1 MAQVILTAVGS
12 AVGGPIGAAVG
23 AVVGRA
29 IDNAAINALTP
40 ARQVGPRIPELRL
53 SGAAEGAPMAAVFG
67 RARVAG
73 QVIWAARFKERWI
86 DGRTGGS
93 KGPRTTRAAYSLS
106 FAVAVCEG
114 PIDGIGRVWA
124 DGKPMDMAGVVM
136 RVHTGAEDQAPDAL
150 IEAVEGTAPA
160 YRGTAYVVFED
171 LPLGPY
177 GDRPPQ
183 LSFEVFH
190 RPRASGATPGLE
202 ERLKGVCL
210 IPGAGEFVYA
220 TDLVLRRDGLTRT
233 TAETLNNSEG
243 RPDLVVSLDQLQAQL
258 PNVEEVTL
266 VVAWFGDDLRC
277 GSCAIRPK
285 VEQAAKAT
293 IPFDWRVNGVDR
305 VHAAVVSQHGGGP
318 AYGGTPAD
326 RAVLQAIA
334 ELKRR
339 GLKVTLYPFV
349 LMDVP
354 AGNAL
359 PDPYGGSAQ
368 GAYPWRGR
376 ITCHPAAGRPGTPDK
391 TAAATAQVSA
401 LFGAATA
408 TQFGAEGGLPTYG
421 GPAGDW
427 GLRRMLL
434 HYAKLA
440 QLAGGV
446 DGFILGSELRGLT
459 TVRDGTSSY
468 PAVTA
473 LKALAGQVRTLLGS
487 TTKLGYAADWSEYFG
502 HQPGDGSGDVHFHL
516 DPLWSDANIDFVG
529 IDFYPPM
536 ADWRDGDDH
545 LDAGRGGPH
554 DLDYLRANLVGG
566 EGFDW
571 FYASGAAR
579 TAQVRAPITD
589 GAHAEPWVFRPKDLQ
604 AWWSHAHYNRPGG
617 VRAATPTAWVPR
629 SKPLRLVEFG
639 CGAVDKGA
647 NAPNLFVD
655 AKSAESALPPSSDG
669 TRDEIGQRRALEAV
683 LAQVADP
690 ATNPVSPVYGG
701 PMIDSA
707 AAWCWDARPF
717 PDFPAREAVWAD
729 GPNWTL
735 GHWLNGRAGIAPLPE
750 LIAALAQRAG
760 ATIDPGEAGGSV
772 VGYVIDR
779 PMRLRDALAPLLEVF
794 ALDAVERQDGVAL
807 AGRSGVAVLTFGDD
821 DLAWPDD
828 RDAPVRASR
837 TLAAPVQAL
846 RLRFID
852 AARDYQT
859 GSVIVRRDAGEGG
872 ADLDA
877 PVVLSAA
884 EARAV
889 AERLLGT
896 GDGREVTAH
905 LSPLAALRLEPGD
918 RLALGSGVWR
928 VTRIDLDEHPR
939 AQLAPVVE
947 PVTVGGDLDWSPAT
961 PREIPGPPVLHVLD
975 LPLLSGL
982 GGQDDDRPLVAVAAS
997 PWRAFDV
1004 QAGVGL
1010 DALRGRA
1017 TAAVP
1022 ATVGVTLS
1030 NLPAGPL
1037 HRFDRAT
1044 RLTVRLEGASPSGRD
1059 RFAVLAGANAIAVR
1073 GAGGEWEI
1081 LQFLDAEAVSGD
1093 VWTLSGLL
1101 RGQAGSD
1108 PAMAALTPAGAAVVV
1123 LDEALVRA
1131 ELTLSERGLPLVW
1144 RAAPAG
1150 GPASGPSMS
1159 EVVET
1164 WRGLS
1169 TRPWSPA
1176 HPRVRTQGGDAVIS
1190 WIRRAR
1196 LAGDGWD
1203 AEVPLGEEREVY
1215 RVEILDGETVVRAAE
1230 TSVPTWTYTA
1240 AQRAA
1245 DFPAGPTGVLA
1256 VRIAQGSALFGWGA
1270 SARVPL
1276 GVSL

>member
-1 MAQVILTAVGS
+1 MAQVILSAVGS
-12 AVGGPIGAAVG
+12 AVAGPLGSAIGLAVG
-23 AVVGRA
+23 AA
-29 IDNAAINALTP
+29 IDHAAIDALTP
-40 ARQVGPRIPELRL
+40 ARQVGPRVPELRL

-67 RARVAG
+67 RARAAG
-73 QVIWAARFKERWI
+73 QVIWAARFRERWV
-86 DGRTGGS
+86 DGRVGGG
-93 KGPRTTRAAYSLS
+93 KGTRSTSAAYSLS

-114 PIDGIGRVWA
+114 PIDGVGRVWA

-136 RVHTGAEDQAPDAL
+136 RVHTGGEDQAPDPL
-150 IEAVEGTAPA
+150 IEAVEGIAPA

-171 LPLGPY
+171 LPLGAY
-177 GDRPPQ
+177 GNRPPQ
-183 LSFEVFH
+183 LSFEVFR
-190 RPRASGATPGLE
+190 RPRAAGASPGLE

-220 TDLVLRRDGLTRT
+220 TDLVLRREGLTRT
-233 TAETLNNSEG
+233 RAETLNNSEG

-285 VEQAAKAT
+285 VEQAAKDT
-293 IPFDWRVNGVDR
+293 IPFDWRVNGLDR
-305 VHAAVVSQHGGGP
+305 AQAAVVSQSGGGP

-354 AGNAL
+354 AGNGL
-359 PDPYGGSAQ
+359 PDPYGGAAQ

-376 ITCHPAAGRPGTPDK
+376 ITCHPAAGRPGSPDK
-391 TAAATAQVSA
+391 TAAASAQVA
-401 LFGAATA
+401 AFFGAATA
-408 TQFGAEGGLPTYG
+408 GQFGAADGLPTYG

-459 TVRDGTSSY
+459 TVRDGASSY
-468 PAVTA
+468 PAVGA
-473 LKALAGQVRTLLGS
+473 LKSLAGQVRSLLGPA
-487 TTKLGYAADWSEYFG
+487 TRLGYAADWSEYFG
-502 HQPGDGSGDVHFHL
+502 HQPGDGSGDVRFHL
-516 DPLWSDANIDFVG
+516 DPLWSDDNIDFVG

-536 ADWRDGDDH
+536 ADWRDGESH
-545 LDAGRGGPH
+545 LDAGLGGPH
-554 DLDYLRANLVGG
+554 ELGYLRANLAGG

-571 FYASGAAR
+571 FYASSAAR
-579 TAQVRAPITD
+579 AAQVRTPITD
-589 GAHAEPWVFRPKDLQ
+589 GAHAEPWVFRPKDL
-604 AWWSHAHYNRPGG
+604 ANWWSRPHFDRPGG

-655 AKSAESALPPSSDG
+655 AKSAESALPPFSNG
-669 TRDEIGQRRALEAV
+669 TRDEVGQRRALEAV
-683 LAQVADP
+683 LAHLADP
-690 ATNPVSPVYGG
+690 AINPVSPVYGG
-701 PMIDSA
+701 PMIEAA

-735 GHWLNGRAGIAPLPE
+735 GHWLNGRSGVAPLPE
-750 LIAALAQRAG
+750 LVAALAERAG
-760 ATIDPGEAGGSV
+760 AAIDPGEAGGAV
-772 VGYVIDR
+772 AGYVIDR
-779 PMRLRDALAPLLEVF
+779 PMRLRDALAPLLEAF
-794 ALDAVERQDGVAL
+794 ALDPVERWNGVTL
-807 AGRSGVAVLTFGDD
+807 TGRSGAAVLTLGDD

-828 RDAPVRASR
+828 RDAPAATTR

-859 GSVIVRRDAGEGG
+859 GATIVRRDAGEGS

-877 PVVLSAA
+877 PLVLTAA

-889 AERLLGT
+889 AERLLAAAEGPET
-896 GDGREVTAH
+896 IAH
-905 LSPLAALRLEPGD
+905 LSPLTALRLEPGD
-918 RLALGSGVWR
+918 RLVLDGQTWR
-928 VTRIDLDEHPR
+928 VTRIDLDERPR
-939 AQLAPVVE
+939 ARLAPVLE
-947 PVTVGGDLDWSPAT
+947 PVAVGGDLDWSPAP
-961 PREIPGPPVLHVLD
+961 PREVPGPPVLHVLD
-975 LPLLSGL
+975 LP
-982 GGQDDDRPLVAVAAS
+982 GQGDARPLIAVAAS
-997 PWRAFDV
+997 PWRPFDV
-1004 QAGVGL
+1004 HAGAGQE
-1010 DALRGRA
+1010 ALRLRG
-1017 TAAVP
+1017 TAAAP

-1030 NLPAGPL
+1030 DLPAGPL
-1037 HRFDRAT
+1037 HRFDHGG
-1044 RLTVRLEGASPSGRD
+1044 RLTVRLEGASPASKD
-1059 RFAVLAGANAIAVR
+1059 RSAVLAGANALAVR
-1073 GAGGEWEI
+1073 GAGGDWEI
-1081 LQFLDAEAVSGD
+1081 LQFLTAEALAQD

-1108 PAMAALTPAGAAVVV
+1108 PAMAALTAAGAQVV
-1123 LDEALVRA
+1123 LLDDALVLA
-1131 ELTLSERGLPLVW
+1131 DLAAGERGLPLVW
-1144 RAAPAG
+1144 RAAPSG
-1150 GPASGPSMS
+1150 GPASGPSMT
-1159 EVVET
+1159 ETTQT

-1169 TRPWSPA
+1169 ARPWSPA
-1176 HPRVRTQGGDAVIS
+1176 HLRARTQGGDAVIT
-1190 WIRRAR
+1190 WIRRTR

-1215 RVEILDGETVVRAAE
+1215 RVEILDGAVVVRTAE
-1230 TSVPTWTYTA
+1230 TEVPTWTYAA

-1245 DFPAGPTGVLA
+1245 DFPSGPEGVLA
-1256 VRIAQGSALFGWGA
+1256 VRVAQGSALFGWGA
-1270 SARVPL
+1270 PSRAL
-1276 GVSL
+1276 L

>member
-1 MAQVILTAVGS
+1 MAQVILTAVGT
-12 AVGGPIGAAVG
+12 AVGGPVGGAVG
-23 AVVGRA
+23 AMLGHAV
-29 IDNAAINALTP
+29 DNAAINALTP

-73 QVIWAARFKERWI
+73 QVIWAARFKERWVE
-86 DGRTGGS
+86 GRTGGS
-93 KGPRTTRAAYSLS
+93 KGPRTSSAAYSLS

-136 RVHTGAEDQAPDAL
+136 RVHAGAEDQAPDAL
-150 IEAVEGTAPA
+150 IEAVEGAAPA

-171 LPLGPY
+171 LPLAAY
-177 GDRPPQ
+177 GNRPPQ

-190 RPRASGATPGLE
+190 RPRARGAPAGLE
-202 ERLKGVCL
+202 DHLKGVCL

-243 RPDLVVSLDQLQAQL
+243 RADLVVSLDQLQAQL
-258 PNVEEVTL
+258 PNIEEVTL

-277 GSCAIRPK
+277 GSCAIRPR

-293 IPFDWRVNGVDR
+293 LPFDWRVNGIDR
-305 VHAAVVSQHGGGP
+305 EQAAVVSGHDGAL

-339 GLKVTLYPFV
+339 GLRVTLYPFV

-354 AGNAL
+354 AGNSL
-359 PDPYGGSAQ
+359 PDPYGGAAQ

-376 ITCHPAAGRPGTPDK
+376 ITCHPAAGRPGSPDK
-391 TAAATAQVSA
+391 TTAATAQVNSF
-401 LFGAATA
+401 FGAATA
-408 TQFGAEGGLPTYG
+408 AQFGEAEGLPSYG
-421 GPAGDW
+421 DPAGDW

-440 QLAGGV
+440 QMAGGV

-459 TVRDGTSSY
+459 TVRDGASSY

-473 LKALAGQVRTLLGS
+473 LKALAGQVRSLLGP

-502 HQPGDGSGDVHFHL
+502 HQPPDGSGDVHFHL
-516 DPLWSDANIDFVG
+516 DPLWSDANVDFVG
-529 IDFYPPM
+529 IDFYPPL

-545 LDAGRGGPH
+545 LDAAAGFKGPH
-554 DLDYLRANLVGG
+554 DIGYLRHGLTGG

-571 FYASGAAR
+571 FYATDADRLVQLRS
-579 TAQVRAPITD
+579 PITD
-589 GAHAEPWVFRPKDLQ
+589 GAHGEPWVFRPKDL
-604 AWWSHAHYNRPGG
+604 ASWWSRQHFDRPGG
-617 VRAATPTAWVPR
+617 VRAATPTAWIPG

-655 AKSAESALPPSSDG
+655 AKSMESALPPFSDG
-669 TRDEIGQRRALEAV
+669 TRDEVGQRRALEAV
-683 LAQVADP
+683 LAHIADP
-690 ATNPVSPVYGG
+690 ASNPVSPLYGG
-701 PMIDSA
+701 PMIEA
-707 AAWCWDARPF
+707 ASAWCWDARPF
-717 PDFPAREAVWAD
+717 PDFPARAGVWAD

-750 LIAALAQRAG
+750 LVAALADRAG
-760 ATIDPGEAGGSV
+760 VALDPGEAGGAV
-772 VGYVIDR
+772 VGYVVDR
-779 PMRLRDALAPLLEVF
+779 PMRLRDALAPLLEAF
-794 ALDAVERQDGVAL
+794 ALDAVERRDGVTL
-807 AGRSGVAVLTFGDD
+807 AGRSGVAALALGDD
-821 DLAWPDD
+821 DLAWPED
-828 RDAPVRASR
+828 RAAPVSTHRA
-837 TLAAPVQAL
+837 LAAPAQAL

-859 GSVIVRRDAGEGG
+859 GSVTVRREDGPGEGS

-877 PVVLSAA
+877 PLVLAAA

-889 AERLLGT
+889 ARRLLAA
-896 GDGREVTAH
+896 GDGHEVTAH

-918 RLALGSGVWR
+918 RLALDGGVWR
-928 VTRIDLDEHPR
+928 VTRVDLDEHPR
-939 AQLAPVVE
+939 AQLVPVVE
-947 PVTVGGDLDWSPAT
+947 PVRIDGDLDWSPAP
-961 PREIPGPPVLHVLD
+961 PRETSGPPVLHVLD
-975 LPLLSGL
+975 LPFLMG
-982 GGQDDDRPLVAVAAS
+982 GGQDDDRPLVAVAAA

-1004 QAGVGL
+1004 HAGAGL
-1010 DALRGRA
+1010 EALRARA
-1017 TAAVP
+1017 TAVVP

-1030 NLPAGPL
+1030 DLPAGPL
-1037 HRFDRAT
+1037 HRFDRAN
-1044 RLTVRLEGASPSGRD
+1044 RLTVRLEGAAPRGRD
-1059 RFAVLAGANAIAVR
+1059 RSAVLAGANAVAVQ
-1073 GAGGEWEI
+1073 GAGGAWEVV
-1081 LQFLDAEAVSGD
+1081 QYLDAEPVAAD
-1093 VWTLSGLL
+1093 AWTLSGLL

-1131 ELTLSERGLPLVW
+1131 DLALSERGLPLTW

-1150 GPASGPSMS
+1150 GPASGPAMS
-1159 EVVET
+1159 QVAAT

-1169 TRPWSPA
+1169 ARPWSPA
-1176 HPRVRTQGGDAVIS
+1176 HLRVRVEGGDAVVS
-1190 WIRRAR
+1190 WVRRAR
-1196 LAGDGWD
+1196 RAGDGWD
-1203 AEVPLGEEREVY
+1203 TEVPLGEEREVY
-1215 RVEILDGETVVRAAE
+1215 RVEVLDGEAVVRTVE
-1230 TSVPTWTYTA
+1230 TAVPTWTYAA

-1270 SARVPL
+1270 SRRVL
-1276 GVSL
+1276 L

>member
-1 MAQVILTAVGS
+1 MAQVILS
-12 AVGGPIGAAVG
+12 AAGKAAVG
-23 AVVGRA
+23 LVAG
-29 IDNAAINALTP
+29 AAINALTP

-73 QVIWAARFKERWI
+73 QVIWAARFKERWVE
-86 DGRTGGS
+86 GRTGGS
-93 KGPRTTRAAYSLS
+93 KGPRTTSAAYSLS

-124 DGKPMDMAGVVM
+124 DGKLMDMAGVVL
-136 RVHTGAEDQAPDAL
+136 RVHTGGEDQAPDPL
-150 IEAVEGTAPA
+150 IAAVEGEAPA

-171 LPLGPY
+171 LPLGAY
-177 GDRPPQ
+177 GNRPPQ

-190 RPRASGATPGLE
+190 RPRASGAPAGLE

-220 TDLVLRRDGLTRT
+220 TDAVLRRDGLTRT
-233 TAETLNNSEG
+233 TAETVNNGEG

-277 GSCAIRPK
+277 GSCTIRPK
-285 VEQAAKAT
+285 VETTAKAT

-305 VHAAVVSQHGGGP
+305 AAAAVVSSSGGGP

-339 GLKVTLYPFV
+339 GLRVTLYPFV

-354 AGNAL
+354 AGNTL
-359 PDPYGGSAQ
+359 PDPYGGAAQ

-376 ITCHPAAGRPGTPDK
+376 ITCHPAAGRPGSPDK
-391 TAAATAQVSA
+391 TAAASAQVGA
-401 LFGAATA
+401 FFGAATA
-408 TQFGAEGGLPTYG
+408 AQFGAADGLPTYG

-459 TVRDGTSSY
+459 TVRDGASSY

-473 LKALAGQVRTLLGS
+473 LKSLAGQVRSLLGPG
-487 TTKLGYAADWSEYFG
+487 TKLGYAADWSEYFG
-502 HQPGDGSGDVHFHL
+502 HQPPDGSGDVHFHL

-536 ADWRDGDDH
+536 ADWRDGDTH
-545 LDAGRGGPH
+545 LDAGEGGPH
-554 DLDYLRANLVGG
+554 DLDYLRANLAGG

-571 FYASGAAR
+571 FYASDAAR
-579 TAQVRAPITD
+579 AAQVRTPITD
-589 GAHAEPWVFRPKDLQ
+589 GAYAEPWVFRPKDL
-604 AWWSHAHYNRPGG
+604 ANWWGRQHFNRPGG
-617 VRAATPTAWVPR
+617 VRSATPTAWVPK

-655 AKSAESALPPSSDG
+655 AKSAESALPPFSDG
-669 TRDEIGQRRALEAV
+669 SRDEVGQRRALEAV
-683 LAQVADP
+683 LAQLADP
-690 ATNPVSPVYGG
+690 AANPVSPVYGG
-701 PMIDSA
+701 PMIADA

-717 PDFPAREAVWAD
+717 PDFPARSAVWAD

-735 GHWLNGRAGIAPLPE
+735 GHWLNGRSGIAPLPE
-750 LIAALAQRAG
+750 LIAALADRAG
-760 ATIDPGEAGGSV
+760 VEVDPGEAGGSI
-772 VGYVIDR
+772 VGYVVDR
-779 PMRLRDALAPLLEVF
+779 PMRLRDALAPLLEAF
-794 ALDAVERQDGVAL
+794 ALDPVERGDEVVL
-807 AGRSGVAVLTFGDD
+807 AARSGVAALALGDD
-821 DLAWPDD
+821 DLAWPED
-828 RDAPVRASR
+828 REAPVVETRAM
-837 TLAAPVQAL
+837 TAPVQAL

-859 GSVIVRRDAGEGG
+859 GSVVVRRDDGPESGEGS

-877 PVVLSAA
+877 PLVLAA
-884 EARAV
+884 ADARAV
-889 AERLLGT
+889 AERLLAAA
-896 GDGREVTAH
+896 DPREVTAH

-918 RLALGSGVWR
+918 RLDLDGATWR
-928 VTRIDLDEHPR
+928 VTRVDLDEHPR
-939 AQLAPVVE
+939 ARLAPVVD
-947 PVTVGGDLDWSPAT
+947 PVRVGGDLDWSPAA
-961 PREIPGPPVLHVLD
+961 PRAVAGPPVLHVLD
-975 LPLLSGL
+975 LPSFQSL
-982 GGQDDDRPLVAVAAS
+982 GGQADERPLVAVAAS
-997 PWRAFDV
+997 PWRSFDV
-1004 QAGVGL
+1004 HAGVGVE
-1010 DALRGRA
+1010 ALGVRA

-1030 NLPAGPL
+1030 DLPAGPL

-1044 RLTVRLEGASPSGRD
+1044 RLTVRLEGAAPISRD
-1059 RFAVLAGANAIAVR
+1059 RSAVLAGANALAVR
-1073 GAGGEWEI
+1073 GAGGEWEV
-1081 LQFLDAEAVSGD
+1081 LQFLTAEPVADD

-1108 PAMAALTPAGAAVVV
+1108 PAMATLTPAGAAVVV

-1131 ELTLSERGLPLVW
+1131 DLVAAERGLPLTW

-1150 GPASGPSMS
+1150 GPASGPAMS
-1159 EVVET
+1159 QTLET

-1169 TRPWSPA
+1169 ARPWSPA
-1176 HPRVRTQGGDAVIS
+1176 RLKVRPQGGDAVVT

-1215 RVEILDGETVVRAAE
+1215 RVEVMDGETVVRTAE
-1230 TSVPTWTYTA
+1230 TVTPAFTYTA

-1245 DFPAGPTGVLA
+1245 DFPSGPTGALA
-1256 VRIAQGSALFGWGA
+1256 VRVAQGSALFGWGA
-1270 SARVPL
+1270 
-1276 GVSL
+1276 VSRTLL

>member
-1 MAQVILTAVGS
+1 MAQVILTAAGQ
-12 AVGGPIGAAVG
+12 AAVG
-23 AVVGRA
+23 LVAG
-29 IDNAAINALTP
+29 AALNGLAP

-73 QVIWAARFKERWI
+73 QVIWAARFKERWVE
-86 DGRTGGS
+86 GRTGGS
-93 KGPRTTRAAYSLS
+93 KGPRTTSAVYSLS

-124 DGKPMDMAGVVM
+124 DGKPMDMAGVVL
-136 RVHTGAEDQAPDAL
+136 RVHTGGEDQLPDPL
-150 IEAVEGTAPA
+150 IAAVEGEAPA

-171 LPLGPY
+171 LALGAY
-177 GDRPPQ
+177 GNRPPQ

-220 TDLVLRRDGLTRT
+220 IDAVLRRDGLTRT
-233 TAETLNNSEG
+233 TAETVNNGEG

-285 VEQAAKAT
+285 VETAAKAT
-293 IPFDWRVNGVDR
+293 IPFEWRVNGVDR
-305 VHAAVVSQHGGGP
+305 ASAAVVSSIPSPEGGGGP

-339 GLKVTLYPFV
+339 GLRVTLYPFV

-359 PDPYGGSAQ
+359 PDPYGGAAQ

-376 ITCHPAAGRPGTPDK
+376 ITCHPAAGRAGSPDK
-391 TAAATAQVSA
+391 TAAAGAQVA
-401 LFGAATA
+401 AFFGAATA
-408 TQFGAEGGLPTYG
+408 AQFGTADGLPTYG

-459 TVRDGTSSY
+459 TVRDGASSY

-473 LKALAGQVRTLLGS
+473 LRSLAAEVRGLLGPA
-487 TTKLGYAADWSEYFG
+487 TQLGYAADWSEYFG
-502 HQPGDGSGDVHFHL
+502 HQPGDGTGDVHFHL
-516 DPLWSDANIDFVG
+516 DPLWADANTDFVG
-529 IDFYPPM
+529 VDFYPPM
-536 ADWRDGDDH
+536 ADWRDGDTH
-545 LDAGRGGPH
+545 LDAGQGGPH
-554 DLDYLRANLVGG
+554 DQAYLRANLAGG

-571 FYASGAAR
+571 FYASDAAR
-579 TAQVRAPITD
+579 TAQVRTPITD
-589 GAHAEPWVFRPKDLQ
+589 GAHAEPWVFRPKDL
-604 AWWSHAHYNRPGG
+604 ASWWSLQHFNRPGG
-617 VRAATPTAWVPR
+617 VRSTTPTAWVPK

-655 AKSAESALPPSSDG
+655 AKSAESALPPFSDG
-669 TRDEIGQRRALEAV
+669 TRDELGQRRALEAV
-683 LAQVADP
+683 LAWLADP
-690 ATNPVSPVYGG
+690 AANPLSPVYGG
-701 PMIDSA
+701 PMIQDA

-717 PDFPAREAVWAD
+717 PDFPARAAVWAD

-735 GHWLNGRAGIAPLPE
+735 GHWLNGRSGIAPLPE
-750 LIAALAQRAG
+750 LIAALADRAG
-760 ATIDPGEAGGSV
+760 AAVDPGEAGGSI
-772 VGYVIDR
+772 VGYVVDR
-779 PMRLRDALAPLLEVF
+779 PMRLRDALAPLLEAF
-794 ALDAVERQDGVAL
+794 ALDPVERGDGVVL
-807 AGRSGVAVLTFGDD
+807 AGRSGVAALDLGDD
-821 DLAWPDD
+821 DLAWPED
-828 RDAPVRASR
+828 REAPVQAVR
-837 TLAAPVQAL
+837 TMTAPVQAL

-859 GSVIVRRDAGEGG
+859 GSILVRRDDGEGS

-877 PVVLSAA
+877 PLVLAA
-884 EARAV
+884 ADARAV
-889 AERLLGT
+889 AERLLAAA
-896 GDGREVTAH
+896 DPREVTAH

-918 RLALGSGVWR
+918 RLSLDDATWR

-939 AQLAPVVE
+939 ARLAPVVE
-947 PVTVGGDLDWSPAT
+947 PVRVGGDLDWSPAA
-961 PREIPGPPVLHVLD
+961 PREIAGPPVLHVLD
-975 LPLLSGL
+975 LP
-982 GGQDDDRPLVAVAAS
+982 GQADERPLVAVAAS
-997 PWRAFDV
+997 PWRSFDV
-1004 QAGVGL
+1004 HAGVGVE
-1010 DALRGRA
+1010 ALGVRA

-1030 NLPAGPL
+1030 DLPAGPL

-1044 RLTVRLEGASPSGRD
+1044 RLTVRLEGAAPISRD
-1059 RFAVLAGANAIAVR
+1059 RSAVLAGANAVAVR
-1073 GAGGEWEI
+1073 SANGEWEVV
-1081 LQFLDAEAVSGD
+1081 QFLTAEPVSGD

-1108 PAMAALTPAGAAVVV
+1108 PAMAALTPAGAGVVM

-1131 ELTLSERGLPLVW
+1131 ELTPAERGLPLTW

-1159 EVVET
+1159 EAVET

-1169 TRPWSPA
+1169 ARPWSPA
-1176 HPRVRTQGGDAVIS
+1176 HLKVRAQGGDAVVT

-1215 RVEILDGETVVRAAE
+1215 RVEILDGETVVRAVE
-1230 TSVPTWTYTA
+1230 TTTPAFTYTA

-1245 DFPAGPTGVLA
+1245 DFPSGPAGTLA

-1270 SARVPL
+1270 RSRTL
-1276 GVSL
+1276 L

>member
-1 MAQVILTAVGS
+1 MAQVILSGIGA
-12 AVGGPIGAAVG
+12 ALGGPIGAAVG
-23 AVVGRA
+23 AVLGGV
-29 IDNAAINALTP
+29 IDTAAINALTP
-40 ARQVGPRIPELRL
+40 ARQVGPRIQDLRL

-73 QVIWAARFKERWI
+73 QVIWAARFKERWVEA
-86 DGRTGGS
+86 RAGGA
-93 KGPRTTRAAYSLS
+93 KGPRTTSAAYSLS

-124 DGKPMDMAGVVM
+124 DGKPMDMSGVVM
-136 RVHTGAEDQAPDAL
+136 RVHTGGEDQVPDAL
-150 IEAVEGTAPA
+150 IEAVEGPAPA

-171 LPLGPY
+171 LPLGAY
-177 GDRPPQ
+177 GNRPPQ

-190 RPRASGATPGLE
+190 RPRAIGAPGGLE
-202 ERLKGVCL
+202 ERLESVCL
-210 IPGAGEFVYA
+210 IPGSGEFVYA
-220 TDLVLRRDGLTRT
+220 TDIVLRRDGLTRI

-243 RPDLVVSLDQLQAQL
+243 RADLLVSLDQLQAQL
-258 PNVEEVTL
+258 PNLKSVTL

-277 GSCAIRPK
+277 GTCAIRPK
-285 VEQAAKAT
+285 VERAVKAT
-293 IPFDWRVNGVDR
+293 IPFDWRVGGLDR
-305 VHAAVVSQHGGGP
+305 EHAASVSSHGGGL

-339 GLKVTLYPFV
+339 GLAVTLYPFV

-354 AGNAL
+354 TGNAL
-359 PDPYGGSAQ
+359 PDPYGGAAQ

-376 ITCHPAAGRPGTPDK
+376 ITCHPAAGRSGSPDK
-391 TAAATAQVSA
+391 TAAASAQVA
-401 LFGAATA
+401 AFFGAATA
-408 TQFGAEGGLPTYG
+408 AQFGAADGLPTYG

-459 TVRDGTSSY
+459 TVRDGASSY

-473 LKALAGQVRTLLGS
+473 LKTLASQVRSVLGPA
-487 TTKLGYAADWSEYFG
+487 TQLGYAADWSEYFG

-536 ADWRDGDDH
+536 ADWRDGDGH
-545 LDAGRGGPH
+545 LDAGQGGPH
-554 DLDYLRANLVGG
+554 DLDYLRANLTGG

-571 FYASGAAR
+571 FYASDAAR
-579 TAQVRAPITD
+579 AVQARTPITD
-589 GAHAEPWVFRPKDLQ
+589 GAHGEPWVFRPKDLL
-604 AWWSHAHYNRPGG
+604 AWWSHAHFNRPGG
-617 VRAATPTAWVPR
+617 VRATTATGWVPR

-655 AKSAESALPPSSDG
+655 PKSAESALPPFSNG
-669 TRDEIGQRRALEAV
+669 TRDEIGQRRAVEAV
-683 LAQVADP
+683 LALLADL
-690 ATNPVSPVYGG
+690 AANPVSPVYGG
-701 PMIDSA
+701 AMIDGA

-717 PDFPAREAVWAD
+717 PDFPARATVWSD
-729 GPNWTL
+729 GPSWTL
-735 GHWLNGRAGIAPLPE
+735 GHWLNGRTGIAPLPE
-750 LIAALAQRAG
+750 LIAALADRAG
-760 ATIDPGEAGGSV
+760 VALDPGEAGGSV

-779 PMRLRDALAPLLEVF
+779 PMRLRDALAPLLQAF

-807 AGRSGVAVLTFGDD
+807 VARSGVAALTLGDD
-821 DLAWPDD
+821 DLAWPED
-828 RDAPVRASR
+828 REAPLAATR
-837 TLAAPVQAL
+837 TLAAPVHTL

-859 GSVIVRRDAGEGG
+859 GAVILRREGGEGS

-877 PVVLSAA
+877 PIVLAA
-884 EARAV
+884 VEAQAV
-889 AERLLGT
+889 AERLLALD
-896 GDGREVTAH
+896 DGRGVTAH
-905 LSPLAALRLEPGD
+905 LSPLAALRLEAGD
-918 RLALGSGVWR
+918 RLSLDGETWR
-928 VTRIDLDEHPR
+928 VVRLDLDEHPR
-939 AQLAPVVE
+939 AQLAPVVAA
-947 PVTVGGDLDWSPAT
+947 VGAGGVVDWSPGP
-961 PREIPGPPVLHVLD
+961 PREVPGPPVLMVLD
-975 LPLLSGL
+975 LP
-982 GGQDDDRPLVAVAAS
+982 GQADDRPLVAVAAS
-997 PWRAFDV
+997 PWRAFDI

-1010 DALRGRA
+1010 EALSVRG
-1017 TAAVP
+1017 AASAP

-1030 NLPAGPL
+1030 DLPAGPL
-1037 HRFDRAT
+1037 HRFDRAA
-1044 RLTVRLEGASPSGRD
+1044 RLIVRLEGAAPVSRE
-1059 RFAVLAGANAIAVR
+1059 RAAVLAGANALAMR
-1073 GAGGEWEI
+1073 GAGGAWEV
-1081 LQFLDAEAVSGD
+1081 LQFLTAEPAGD
-1093 VWTLSGLL
+1093 QVWTLSGLL

-1108 PAMAALTPAGAAVVV
+1108 PAMAALTLAGASIVL
-1123 LDEALVRA
+1123 LDETLVRA
-1131 ELTLSERGLPLVW
+1131 DLGAAERGLPLVW

-1159 EVVET
+1159 ETIAT

-1169 TRPWSPA
+1169 ARPWAPA
-1176 HPRVRTQGGDAVIS
+1176 HLRARDVGGDTMIS

-1215 RVEILDGETVVRAAE
+1215 RVEILDGETVVRTAE
-1230 TSVPTWTYTA
+1230 TTTPGLVYAA
-1240 AQRAA
+1240 AQRAS
-1245 DFPAGPTGVLA
+1245 DFPSGPTGVLA
-1256 VRIAQGSALFGWGA
+1256 VRVAQGSALFGWGA
-1270 SARVPL
+1270 SSRL
-1276 GVSL
+1276 SL

>member
-1 MAQVILTAVGS
+1 MAQVILS
-12 AVGGPIGAAVG
+12 AVGLAVAGPLGGVVGLAAGAAL
-23 AVVGRA
+23 A
-29 IDNAAINALTP
+29 P

-73 QVIWAARFKERWI
+73 QVIWAARFKERWVE
-86 DGRTGGS
+86 GRSGGA
-93 KGPRTTRAAYSLS
+93 KGARTTSAAYSLS

-136 RVHTGAEDQAPDAL
+136 RVHTGAEDQAPDPL
-150 IEAVEGTAPA
+150 IAAVEGEAPA

-171 LPLGPY
+171 LPLGAY
-177 GDRPPQ
+177 GNRPPQ

-190 RPRASGATPGLE
+190 RPRAADAPPGLE
-202 ERLKGVCL
+202 ERLKSVCL

-233 TAETLNNSEG
+233 TAETLNNTEG
-243 RPDLVVSLDQLQAQL
+243 RADLVVSLDQLQAQL

-285 VEQAAKAT
+285 VERADKAT
-293 IPFDWRVNGVDR
+293 IPFDWRVNGIDR
-305 VHAAVVSQHGGGP
+305 AHAAIVSSSNGGP

-339 GLKVTLYPFV
+339 GLRVTLYPFV
-349 LMDVP
+349 MMDVP

-359 PDPYGGSAQ
+359 PDPYGGAAQ

-376 ITCHPAAGRPGTPDK
+376 ITCHPAAGRPGSPDK
-391 TAAATAQVSA
+391 TTAATAQVA
-401 LFGAATA
+401 AFFGAATA
-408 TQFGAEGGLPTYG
+408 AQFGAADGLPTYS

-459 TVRDGTSSY
+459 TVRDGASSY

-473 LKALAGQVRTLLGS
+473 LKSLAGQARSLLGPA
-487 TTKLGYAADWSEYFG
+487 TRLGYAADWSEYFG

-516 DPLWSDANIDFVG
+516 DPLWSDAEIDFVG

-545 LDAGRGGPH
+545 LDSERGGPH
-554 DLDYLRANLVGG
+554 DVGYLRANLTGG

-571 FYASGAAR
+571 FYASDAAR
-579 TAQVRAPITD
+579 AAQARTPITD
-589 GAHAEPWVFRPKDLQ
+589 GAYGEPWVYRPKDLLS
-604 AWWSHAHYNRPGG
+604 WWSRQHFNRPGG
-617 VRAATPTAWVPR
+617 ARSATPTAWIPR

-655 AKSAESALPPSSDG
+655 RKSAESALPPFSDAA
-669 TRDEIGQRRALEAV
+669 RDEVGQRRALEAV
-683 LAQVADP
+683 LAHVADP
-690 ATNPVSPVYGG
+690 ATNPLSPVYGG
-701 PMIDSA
+701 PMITGAS
-707 AAWCWDARPF
+707 AWCWDARPF
-717 PDFPAREAVWAD
+717 PDFPARAAVWAD

-735 GHWLNGRAGIAPLPE
+735 GHWLNGRSGIAPLPE
-750 LIAALAQRAG
+750 VVSALASRAG
-760 ATIDPGEAGGSV
+760 VSLDPGEAGGSV

-779 PMRLRDALAPLLEVF
+779 PMRLRDALAPLLEAF
-794 ALDAVERQDGVAL
+794 ALDPVERQDGVVL
-807 AGRSGVAVLTFGDD
+807 VGRSGAAALALGDD
-821 DLAWPDD
+821 DLAWPED
-828 RDAPVRASR
+828 REAPVAAVR
-837 TLAAPVQAL
+837 TLAAPVQTL

-859 GSVIVRRDAGEGG
+859 GSVVVRRETGEGG
-872 ADLDA
+872 ADVDA
-877 PVVLSAA
+877 PLVLAA
-884 EARAV
+884 ADARAV
-889 AERLLGT
+889 AERLLAA
-896 GDGREVTAH
+896 DDPRELTAH

-918 RLALGSGVWR
+918 RLMLDGAAWR

-939 AQLAPVVE
+939 ARLAPVVD
-947 PVTVGGDLDWSPAT
+947 PVRVGGDLDWSPAA
-961 PREIPGPPVLHVLD
+961 PRAVPGPPVLRVLD
-975 LPLLSGL
+975 LP
-982 GGQDDDRPLVAVAAS
+982 GQADERPLVAVAAA

-1004 QAGVGL
+1004 HAGVGVE
-1010 DALRGRA
+1010 ALGVRA
-1017 TAAVP
+1017 TAAAP

-1030 NLPAGPL
+1030 DLPAGPL

-1044 RLTVRLEGASPSGRD
+1044 RLTVRLEGAGPISRD
-1059 RFAVLAGANAIAVR
+1059 RSAVLAGANALAVR

-1081 LQFLDAEAVSGD
+1081 VQFLTAEPVGAD

-1108 PAMAALTPAGAAVVV
+1108 PAMVALTPAGAAVVV

-1131 ELTLSERGLPLVW
+1131 DLAAAERGLPLTW

-1150 GPASGPSMS
+1150 GSASGASMS
-1159 EVVET
+1159 ETVET

-1169 TRPWSPA
+1169 ARPWSPA
-1176 HPRVRTQGGDAVIS
+1176 HLRVKAQGGDRLVT

-1230 TSVPTWTYTA
+1230 TATPTYVYTA

-1245 DFPAGPTGVLA
+1245 DFPAGPTRALA
-1256 VRIAQGSALFGWGA
+1256 VRVAQGSALFGWGA
-1270 SARVPL
+1270 
-1276 GVSL
+1276 VSRTLL

>member
-1 MAQVILTAVGS
+1 MAQVILS
-12 AVGGPIGAAVG
+12 AVGTAVAGPVGGAIGLAVG
-23 AVVGRA
+23 AA
-29 IDNAAINALTP
+29 IDNAALNALTP
-40 ARQVGPRIPELRL
+40 ARRTGPRIPELRL

-86 DGRTGGS
+86 DGRSGGC
-93 KGPRTTRAAYSLS
+93 KGSRTTSAAYSLS

-136 RVHTGAEDQAPDAL
+136 RVHTGAEDQLPDPL
-150 IEAVEGTAPA
+150 IAAVEGEAPA

-171 LPLGPY
+171 LQLGVY
-177 GDRPPQ
+177 GNRPPQ

-190 RPRASGATPGLE
+190 RPRASGAPAGLE

-220 TDLVLRRDGLTRT
+220 TDLVMRRDGLTRT
-233 TAETLNNSEG
+233 TAETLNNTEG

-258 PNVEEVTL
+258 PNVEAVTL

-305 VHAAVVSQHGGGP
+305 ADAAVVSTNGGGP

-326 RAVLQAIA
+326 QAVLQAIA

-359 PDPYGGSAQ
+359 PDPYGGARQ

-376 ITCHPAAGRPGTPDK
+376 VTCHPAAGRPGSPDR
-391 TAAATAQVSA
+391 TAAAGAQVA
-401 LFGAATA
+401 GFFGAATA
-408 TQFGAEGGLPTYG
+408 AQFGVADGLPTYS

-459 TVRDGTSSY
+459 TVRDGASSY
-468 PAVTA
+468 PAVAA
-473 LKALAGQVRTLLGS
+473 LKSLAGEVRALLGPA
-487 TTKLGYAADWSEYFG
+487 TKLGYAADWSEYFG
-502 HQPGDGSGDVHFHL
+502 HQPADGSGDVHFHL
-516 DPLWSDANIDFVG
+516 DPLWSDASIDFVG
-529 IDFYPPM
+529 IDFYPPL
-536 ADWRDGDDH
+536 ADWRDGDHH
-545 LDAGRGGPH
+545 LDAGMGGPH
-554 DLDYLRANLVGG
+554 DLAYLRANLAGG

-571 FYASGAAR
+571 FYASDADR
-579 TAQVRAPITD
+579 LAQVRTPITD
-589 GAHAEPWVFRPKDLQ
+589 GAHGEPWVFRPKDLLS
-604 AWWSHAHYNRPGG
+604 WWSRPHFDRPGG
-617 VRAATPTAWVPR
+617 VRASSPTAWVPR

-655 AKSAESALPPSSDG
+655 TKSVESALPPFSDG
-669 TRDEIGQRRALEAV
+669 TRDEVGQRRALEAV
-683 LAQVADP
+683 LAHVADP
-690 ATNPVSPVYGG
+690 AANPVSPLYGG
-701 PMIDSA
+701 PMIEGA

-717 PDFPAREAVWAD
+717 PDFPARSGVWAD

-750 LIAALAQRAG
+750 LVAALARRAG
-760 ATIDPGEAGGSV
+760 AAVDPGEAGGAI
-772 VGYVIDR
+772 VGYVVDR
-779 PMRLRDALAPLLEVF
+779 PMRLRDALAPLLEAF
-794 ALDAVERQDGVAL
+794 ALDPVERQDGVVL
-807 AGRSGVAVLTFGDD
+807 AGRSGPAALALGDD
-821 DLAWPDD
+821 DLAWPED
-828 RDAPVRASR
+828 RAAPRATAR

-859 GSVIVRRDAGEGG
+859 GSVIVRREGGPNPGEGS

-877 PVVLSAA
+877 PLVLAA
-884 EARAV
+884 ADARAV
-889 AERLLGT
+889 AERLLAAA
-896 GDGREVTAH
+896 DPREATVH
-905 LSPLAALRLEPGD
+905 LSPLAALRLESGD
-918 RLALGSGVWR
+918 RLALDGAAWR
-928 VTRIDLDEHPR
+928 VTRVDLDEHPR
-939 AQLAPVVE
+939 AQLAPVAD
-947 PVTVGGDLDWSPAT
+947 PVRAGGDLDWSPPT
-961 PREIPGPPVLHVLD
+961 PREVPGPPALHVLD
-975 LPLLSGL
+975 LP
-982 GGQDDDRPLVAVAAS
+982 GQADERPLVAVAAS

-1004 QAGVGL
+1004 QAGVGVE
-1010 DALRGRA
+1010 ALGVRA

-1030 NLPAGPL
+1030 DLPAGPL
-1037 HRFDRAT
+1037 HRFDHAT
-1044 RLTVRLEGASPSGRD
+1044 RLTVRLEGAAPVSRD
-1059 RFAVLAGANAIAVR
+1059 RSAVLAGANAVAVR
-1073 GAGGEWEI
+1073 GAGGAWEI
-1081 LQFLDAEAVSGD
+1081 VQFLTAEPVGADA
-1093 VWTLSGLL
+1093 WTLSGLL

-1108 PAMAALTPAGAAVVV
+1108 PAMAALTPAGAAVVM

-1131 ELTLSERGLPLVW
+1131 DLALAERGLPLTW

-1159 EVVET
+1159 QAAET

-1169 TRPWSPA
+1169 ARPWSPA
-1176 HPRVRTQGGDAVIS
+1176 HLRARAQGGDTAVT

-1215 RVEILDGETVVRAAE
+1215 RVEILDGETVVRTAE
-1230 TSVPTWTYTA
+1230 TTLPSFTYTA
-1240 AQRAA
+1240 AQRAV
-1245 DFPAGPTGVLA
+1245 DFPAGPTGALA
-1256 VRIAQGSALFGWGA
+1256 VRVAQGSALYGWGA
-1270 SARVPL
+1270 
-1276 GVSL
+1276 VSRALL

>member
-1 MAQVILTAVGS
+1 MAQVILKNVGGALGGAAGAAIGS
-12 AVGGPIGAAVG
+12 AL
-23 AVVGRA
+23 GRA
-29 IDNAAINALTP
+29 VDGVALNGLAG

-73 QVIWAARFKERWI
+73 QVIWAARFKERWV
-86 DGRTGGS
+86 DGHVGGS
-93 KGPRTTRAAYSLS
+93 KGPRTTSAAYSLS

-114 PIDGIGRVWA
+114 PIDGVGRVWA
-124 DGKPMDMAGVVM
+124 DGKAMDMSGVVM
-136 RVHTGAEDQAPDAL
+136 RVHTGAEDQAPDPL
-150 IEAVEGTAPA
+150 IAVVEGDAPA

-171 LPLGPY
+171 LPLAAY
-177 GDRPPQ
+177 GNRPPQ

-190 RPRASGATPGLE
+190 RPRASGAPPGLE
-202 ERLKGVCL
+202 ERLRGVCL

-220 TDLVLRRDGLTRT
+220 TDVVMRRDGLTRIA
-233 TAETLNNSEG
+233 AETLNNSEG
-243 RPDLVVSLDQLQAQL
+243 RADLMVSLDQLQAQL

-277 GSCAIRPK
+277 GACTIRPK
-285 VEQAAKAT
+285 VEQTGKTT
-293 IPFDWRVNGVDR
+293 IPFAWQVNGIDR
-305 VHAAVVSQHGGGP
+305 AHAAVVSSNGGGP

-339 GLKVTLYPFV
+339 GLRVTLYPFV

-354 AGNAL
+354 AGNGL

-376 ITCHPAAGRPGTPDK
+376 ITCHPAAGRPGSPDK
-391 TAAATAQVSA
+391 TAVATAQVSA
-401 LFGAATA
+401 FFGAATA
-408 TQFGAEGGLPTYG
+408 GQFGAADGLPTYS

-459 TVRDGTSSY
+459 TVRDGVSSY
-468 PAVTA
+468 PAVSA
-473 LKALAGQVRTLLGS
+473 LKSLAAQVRGLLGPA
-487 TTKLGYAADWSEYFG
+487 TKLGYAADWTEYFG

-516 DPLWSDANIDFVG
+516 DPLWSDANLDFVG
-529 IDFYPPM
+529 IDYYPPM
-536 ADWRDGDDH
+536 ADWRGGEGH
-545 LDAGRGGPH
+545 LDVALGGPH
-554 DLDYLRANLVGG
+554 DLDYLRANLAGG

-571 FYASGAAR
+571 FYASDAAR
-579 TAQVRAPITD
+579 AAQVRTPITD
-589 GAHAEPWVFRPKDLQ
+589 GAYAEPWVFRPKDLL
-604 AWWSHAHYNRPGG
+604 AWWSNPHFNRPGG
-617 VRAATPTAWVPR
+617 VRATTATAWVPK

-655 AKSAESALPPSSDG
+655 AKSAESALPPFSDG
-669 TRDEIGQRRALEAV
+669 TRDELGQRRALEAV
-683 LAQVADP
+683 LAQLADP
-690 ATNPVSPVYGG
+690 AANPVSPVYGG
-701 PMIDSA
+701 PMIQGA

-717 PDFPAREAVWAD
+717 PDFPARDTVWAD

-735 GHWLNGRAGIAPLPE
+735 GHWLNGRSGIAPVPE
-750 LIAALAQRAG
+750 LIAALADRAG
-760 ATIDPGEAGGSV
+760 VTLDPGEAGGSI

-779 PMRLRDALAPLLEVF
+779 PMRLRDALAPLLEAF
-794 ALDAVERQDGVAL
+794 ALDPVERPDGVAL
-807 AGRSGVAVLTFGDD
+807 AGRSGPAALALGDD

-828 RDAPVRASR
+828 RDAPVAATR

-859 GSVIVRRDAGEGG
+859 GAVIVRHEDGEGS

-877 PVVLSAA
+877 PLVLSAA

-889 AERLLGT
+889 AERLLAV
-896 GDGREVTAH
+896 GDGRAVTAH

-918 RLALGSGVWR
+918 RLALDGATWR
-928 VTRIDLDEHPR
+928 VTRVDLDEHPR

-947 PVTVGGDLDWSPAT
+947 TVAIGADLDWSPAP
-961 PREIPGPPVLHVLD
+961 PRESSGPPVLHVLD
-975 LPLLSGL
+975 LP
-982 GGQDDDRPLVAVAAS
+982 GQEDDRPLVAVAAS

-1010 DALRGRA
+1010 DALRLRA

-1030 NLPAGPL
+1030 DLPAGPL

-1044 RLTVRLEGASPSGRD
+1044 RLTVRLEGVAPASRD
-1059 RFAVLAGANAIAVR
+1059 RASVLAGANALAVR
-1073 GAGGEWEI
+1073 SVGGDWEI
-1081 LQFLDAEAVSGD
+1081 LQFLVAQPVGADA
-1093 VWTLSGLL
+1093 WTLSGLL

-1108 PAMAALTPAGAAVVV
+1108 PAMAALTLAGASVVV

-1131 ELTLSERGLPLVW
+1131 DLSAVERALPLTW
-1144 RAAPAG
+1144 RAAPSG
-1150 GPASGPSMS
+1150 GPASGPAMS
-1159 EVVET
+1159 EATAT

-1169 TRPWSPA
+1169 ARPWSPA
-1176 HPRVRTQGGDAVIS
+1176 HLRARKEGGDVVVG

-1215 RVEILDGETVVRAAE
+1215 RVEILDGATVIRTEETTTPSLR
-1230 TSVPTWTYTA
+1230 YTA

-1245 DFPAGPTGVLA
+1245 DLPTGPVGALS
-1256 VRIAQGSALFGWGA
+1256 VRVAQGSALFGWGA
-1270 SARVPL
+1270 SSQTL
-1276 GVSL
+1276 L

>member
-1 MAQVILTAVGS
+1 MAQVILS
-12 AVGGPIGAAVG
+12 AVGTALAGPIGG
-23 AVVGRA
+23 SIGFTIGRA
-29 IDNAAINALTP
+29 IDNVAINALTP

-73 QVIWAARFKERWI
+73 QVIWAARFKERRI
-86 DGRTGGS
+86 AGGGG
-93 KGPRTTRAAYSLS
+93 KVPRTTSAAYSLS

-124 DGKPMDMAGVVM
+124 DGKAMDMAGVVM
-136 RVHTGAEDQAPDAL
+136 RVHTGAEDQAPDPL
-150 IEAVEGTAPA
+150 IAAVENDAPA

-171 LPLGPY
+171 LALGDY
-177 GDRPPQ
+177 GNRPPQ

-190 RPRASGATPGLE
+190 RPRAAAPGLE

-243 RPDLVVSLDQLQAQL
+243 RADLMVSLDQLQAQL

-277 GSCAIRPK
+277 GSCTIRPR

-293 IPFDWRVNGVDR
+293 IPFEWRVNGLDR
-305 VHAAVVSQHGGGP
+305 ADAAVMSSSGGGP

-339 GLKVTLYPFV
+339 GLRVTLYPFV

-354 AGNAL
+354 AGNTL
-359 PDPYGGSAQ
+359 PDPYGGAAQ

-376 ITCHPAAGRPGTPDK
+376 ITCHPAAGRPGSPDK
-391 TAAATAQVSA
+391 TAAASAQVSA
-401 LFGAATA
+401 FFGAATA
-408 TQFGAEGGLPTYG
+408 GQFGAADGLPTYS

-459 TVRDGTSSY
+459 TVRDGASSY
-468 PAVTA
+468 PAVTT
-473 LKALAGQVRTLLGS
+473 LKSLAGEVRSLLGPA
-487 TTKLGYAADWSEYFG
+487 TKLGYAADWSEYFG
-502 HQPGDGSGDVHFHL
+502 HQPGGGDVHFHL

-536 ADWRDGDDH
+536 ADWREGDDH
-545 LDAGRGGPH
+545 LDAALYGDEGGPH
-554 DLDYLRANLVGG
+554 DIGYLRANLGGG

-571 FYASGAAR
+571 FYASDAAR
-579 TAQVRAPITD
+579 AAQVRTPITD
-589 GAHAEPWVFRPKDLQ
+589 GAHAEPWVFRPKDLLS
-604 AWWSHAHYNRPGG
+604 WWSRQHFNRPGG
-617 VRAATPTAWVPR
+617 VRAATPTAWVPK

-655 AKSAESALPPSSDG
+655 AKSAESALPPFSDG
-669 TRDEIGQRRALEAV
+669 TRDEVGQRRALEAV
-683 LAQVADP
+683 LAHVADP
-690 ATNPVSPVYGG
+690 ATNPVSPLYGG
-701 PMIDSA
+701 PMIDGAS
-707 AAWCWDARPF
+707 AWCWDARPF
-717 PDFPAREAVWAD
+717 PDFPARSAVWAD

-750 LIAALAQRAG
+750 LITALAARAG
-760 ATIDPGEAGGSV
+760 VAVDPGEAGGSV

-779 PMRLRDALAPLLEVF
+779 PMRLRDALAPLLEAF
-794 ALDAVERQDGVAL
+794 ALDPVERGGGVAL
-807 AGRSGVAVLTFGDD
+807 AGRSGLAALSLGDD
-821 DLAWPDD
+821 DLAWPED
-828 RDAPVRASR
+828 REASVVATRAMS
-837 TLAAPVQAL
+837 APVQTL

-859 GSVIVRRDAGEGG
+859 GSVVVRRDEGEGS

-877 PVVLSAA
+877 PLVLAA
-884 EARAV
+884 ADARAV
-889 AERLLGT
+889 AGRLLAVA
-896 GDGREVTAH
+896 DPREVTAH

-918 RLALGSGVWR
+918 RLGLDGTTWR

-939 AQLAPVVE
+939 AQLAPVVD
-947 PVTVGGDLDWSPAT
+947 PVRAGGDLDWSPAP
-961 PREIPGPPVLHVLD
+961 PREASGPPVLHLLD
-975 LPLLSGL
+975 LPSFEGL
-982 GGQDDDRPLVAVAAS
+982 GGQAAERPLVAVAAA

-1004 QAGVGL
+1004 HAGAGVE
-1010 DALRGRA
+1010 ALRVRA

-1030 NLPAGPL
+1030 DLPAGPL
-1037 HRFDRAT
+1037 HRFDHAA
-1044 RLTVRLEGASPSGRD
+1044 RLTVRLEGVAPISRD
-1059 RFAVLAGANAIAVR
+1059 RSAVLAGANALAVR
-1073 GAGGEWEI
+1073 GAGGEWEL
-1081 LQFLDAEAVSGD
+1081 LQFLAAEPVAED

-1108 PAMAALTPAGAAVVV
+1108 PAMALLTPAGAAVVV
-1123 LDEALVRA
+1123 LDEAPVRA
-1131 ELTLSERGLPLVW
+1131 DLSPVERGLPLTW

-1159 EVVET
+1159 QASET

-1169 TRPWSPA
+1169 ARPWSPA
-1176 HPRVRTQGGDAVIS
+1176 HLRVRSEGGDAVVT
-1190 WIRRAR
+1190 WIRRTR

-1203 AEVPLGEEREVY
+1203 AEVPLGEEREIY
-1215 RVEILDGETVVRAAE
+1215 RIEILDGETVVRTAE
-1230 TSVPTWTYTA
+1230 TATPGFVYTA

-1245 DFPAGPTGVLA
+1245 DLPTGPTGPLA
-1256 VRIAQGSALFGWGA
+1256 VRVAQGSALFGWGA
-1270 SARVPL
+1270 MSRTL
-1276 GVSL
+1276 M

>member
-1 MAQVILTAVGS
+1 MAQVILS
-12 AVGGPIGAAVG
+12 AVGTAVAGPIGSAIGLAVG
-23 AVVGRA
+23 AM
-29 IDNAAINALTP
+29 IDTAAINALTP

-73 QVIWAARFKERWI
+73 QVIWAARFKERWV
-86 DGRTGGS
+86 DGASGGG
-93 KGPRTTRAAYSLS
+93 KGARTTSAAYSLS

-124 DGKPMDMAGVVM
+124 DGKPMNMSGVVM

-150 IEAVEGTAPA
+150 IAAVEGEAPA
-160 YRGTAYVVFED
+160 YRGAAYVVFED
-171 LPLGPY
+171 LPLGAY
-177 GDRPPQ
+177 GNRPPQ

-190 RPRASGATPGLE
+190 RPRAADAPPGLE

-220 TDLVLRRDGLTRT
+220 TDLVLRRQGLTRT

-258 PNVEEVTL
+258 PNVDEVTL

-285 VEQAAKAT
+285 VEHAAKDT

-305 VHAAVVSQHGGGP
+305 AGAAVVSRIDGSP

-349 LMDVP
+349 LMDVL
-354 AGNAL
+354 ADNAL
-359 PDPYGGSAQ
+359 ADPYGGARQ

-376 ITCHPAAGRPGTPDK
+376 ITCHPAAGRPGSPDK
-391 TAAATAQVSA
+391 TAAAGAQVSA
-401 LFGAATA
+401 FFGAATA
-408 TQFGAEGGLPTYG
+408 GQFGAADGLPTYG

-473 LKALAGQVRTLLGS
+473 LKSLAAQVRALLGP

-502 HQPGDGSGDVHFHL
+502 HQPNDASGDVWFHL

-529 IDFYPPM
+529 VDFYPPM

-545 LDAGRGGPH
+545 LDAGQGGPR
-554 DLDYLRANLVGG
+554 DLDYLRANLTGG

-571 FYASGAAR
+571 FYASDAAR
-579 TAQVRAPITD
+579 AAQIRAPITD
-589 GAHAEPWVFRPKDLQ
+589 GAYAEPWVFRPKDL
-604 AWWSHAHYNRPGG
+604 ASWWGRQHFNRPGG

-655 AKSAESALPPSSDG
+655 AKSAESALPPFSDG
-669 TRDEIGQRRALEAV
+669 TRDDVGQRRALEAV
-683 LAQVADP
+683 LAHLADP

-701 PMIDSA
+701 PMIEGAS
-707 AAWCWDARPF
+707 AWCWDARPF
-717 PDFPAREAVWAD
+717 PDFPARSAVWAD
-729 GPNWTL
+729 GTNWTL

-750 LIAALAQRAG
+750 LVKALAQRAG
-760 ATIDPGEAGGSV
+760 VTLDPGEAGGSV

-779 PMRLRDALAPLLEVF
+779 PMRLRDALAPLLEAF
-794 ALDAVERQDGVAL
+794 ALDPVERQDGVAL
-807 AGRSGVAVLTFGDD
+807 AGRSGVAALNLGDD
-821 DLAWPDD
+821 DLAWPED
-828 RDAPVRASR
+828 RDAPLATGRA
-837 TLAAPVQAL
+837 LAAPVQAL

-859 GSVIVRRDAGEGG
+859 GSVIVRRESGEGG

-877 PVVLSAA
+877 PLVLAAA

-889 AERLLGT
+889 AERLLASA
-896 GDGREVTAH
+896 DPREATVH

-918 RLALGSGVWR
+918 RLALESATWR

-939 AQLAPVVE
+939 AQLAPVADAVR
-947 PVTVGGDLDWSPAT
+947 VGGDLDWSPAA
-961 PREIPGPPVLHVLD
+961 PREVPGPPVLHVLD
-975 LPLLSGL
+975 LP
-982 GGQDDDRPLVAVAAS
+982 GQADERPLVAVAVS

-1004 QAGVGL
+1004 HAGVGVE
-1010 DALRGRA
+1010 ALRVR
-1017 TAAVP
+1017 TPAAVP

-1030 NLPAGPL
+1030 DLPAGPL

-1044 RLTVRLEGASPSGRD
+1044 RLTMRLEG
-1059 RFAVLAGANAIAVR
+1059 L
-1073 GAGGEWEI
+1073 
-1081 LQFLDAEAVSGD
+1081 
-1093 VWTLSGLL
+1093 
-1101 RGQAGSD
+1101 
-1108 PAMAALTPAGAAVVV
+1108 
-1123 LDEALVRA
+1123 
-1131 ELTLSERGLPLVW
+1131 
-1144 RAAPAG
+1144 APARTAERSRCG
-1150 GPASGPSMS
+1150 GRASRNWTISHSPPGLSPTTSGPCRACCAARPAAS
-1159 EVVET
+1159 
-1164 WRGLS
+1164 
-1169 TRPWSPA
+1169 RPWP
-1176 HPRVRTQGGDAVIS
+1176 P
-1190 WIRRAR
+1190 
-1196 LAGDGWD
+1196 
-1203 AEVPLGEEREVY
+1203 
-1215 RVEILDGETVVRAAE
+1215 
-1230 TSVPTWTYTA
+1230 
-1240 AQRAA
+1240 
-1245 DFPAGPTGVLA
+1245 
-1256 VRIAQGSALFGWGA
+1256 
-1270 SARVPL
+1270 
-1276 GVSL
+1276 

>member
-1 MAQVILTAVGS
+1 MAQVILS
-12 AVGGPIGAAVG
+12 AVGTAVAGPIGSSIGLIVG
-23 AVVGRA
+23 AA
-29 IDNAAINALTP
+29 IDSAVINGLTP
-40 ARQVGPRIPELRL
+40 DRQVGPRIPALRL

-86 DGRTGGS
+86 DVQAGGGG
-93 KGPRTTRAAYSLS
+93 KEARTTNAAYSLS

-136 RVHTGAEDQAPDAL
+136 RVHTGAEDQTPDPL
-150 IEAVEGTAPA
+150 IAAVEGPNEEDGAPA

-171 LPLGPY
+171 LPLGAY
-177 GDRPPQ
+177 GNRPPQ

-190 RPRASGATPGLE
+190 RPRASDAPTGLE

-220 TDLVLRRDGLTRT
+220 TDLVMRRDGLTRI

-285 VEQAAKAT
+285 VEQTAKAT
-293 IPFDWRVNGVDR
+293 IPFEWRVNGVDR
-305 VHAAVVSQHGGGP
+305 AEAAVVSSSGGGP

-354 AGNAL
+354 AGNTL
-359 PDPYGGSAQ
+359 PDPYGGAAQ
-368 GAYPWRGR
+368 GTYPWRGR
-376 ITCHPAAGRPGTPDK
+376 ITCHPAAGRPGSPDK
-391 TAAATAQVSA
+391 TAAAAAQVSA
-401 LFGAATA
+401 FFGAATA
-408 TQFGAEGGLPTYG
+408 GQFGAADGMPTYA

-459 TVRDGTSSY
+459 TVRDGPSSY
-468 PAVTA
+468 PAVSA
-473 LKALAGQVRTLLGS
+473 LKSLAGQVRTLLGPA
-487 TTKLGYAADWSEYFG
+487 TKLGYAADWSEYFG
-502 HQPGDGSGDVHFHL
+502 HQPADGSGDVHFHL
-516 DPLWSDANIDFVG
+516 DPLWSDVDIDFVG

-545 LDAGRGGPH
+545 LDVEGGGPH
-554 DLDYLRANLVGG
+554 DVDYLRGNLTGG

-571 FYASGAAR
+571 FYVSDAAR
-579 TAQVRAPITD
+579 AGQVRTPITD
-589 GAHAEPWVFRPKDLQ
+589 GAHGEPWVLRPKDLK
-604 AWWSHAHYNRPGG
+604 AWWSNTHFNRPGG
-617 VRAATPTAWVPR
+617 ARAGAPTAWVPK

-655 AKSAESALPPSSDG
+655 QKSAESAVPPFSDG
-669 TRDEIGQRRALEAV
+669 TRDEVGQRRALEAV
-683 LAQVADP
+683 LAHVADP

-701 PMIDSA
+701 PMIEA
-707 AAWCWDARPF
+707 ASAWCWDARPF
-717 PDFPAREAVWAD
+717 PDFPARSGVWAD

-750 LIAALAQRAG
+750 LVTALARRAG
-760 ATIDPGEAGGSV
+760 VTIDPGEAGGAI

-779 PMRLRDALAPLLEVF
+779 PMRLRDALGPLLAAF
-794 ALDAVERQDGVAL
+794 ALDPVERGDGVVL
-807 AGRSGVAVLTFGDD
+807 AGRSGVAAVTLDDD
-821 DLAWPDD
+821 DLAWPED
-828 RDAPVRASR
+828 RQAPVVAAR
-837 TLAAPVQAL
+837 TLTAPVQTL

-859 GSVIVRRDAGEGG
+859 GAVIVRREGGEGG

-877 PVVLSAA
+877 PLVLAA
-884 EARAV
+884 ADARAV
-889 AERLLGT
+889 AERLVAAA
-896 GDGREVTAH
+896 DPREATVH

-918 RLALGSGVWR
+918 RLELEGVTWR

-939 AQLAPVVE
+939 AQLAPVVD
-947 PVTVGGDLDWSPAT
+947 PVRVGGDLDWSPAP
-961 PREIPGPPVLHVLD
+961 PREVSGPPVLLVLD
-975 LPLLSGL
+975 LT
-982 GGQDDDRPLVAVAAS
+982 GQADERPLVAVAAS
-997 PWRAFDV
+997 PWRAFDIH
-1004 QAGVGL
+1004 AGVGPE
-1010 DALRGRA
+1010 ALRVRA
-1017 TAAVP
+1017 SAAAP

-1030 NLPAGPL
+1030 DLSAGSL
-1037 HRFDRAT
+1037 HRFDHAT
-1044 RLTVRLEGASPSGRD
+1044 RLTVRLEGAAPISRD
-1059 RFAVLAGANAIAVR
+1059 RSAVLAGANALAVR
-1073 GAGGEWEI
+1073 SEGGEWEI
-1081 LQFLDAEAVSGD
+1081 LQFLTAEPVADD

-1108 PAMAALTPAGAAVVV
+1108 PAMAVLTPAGAAVVV
-1123 LDEALVRA
+1123 LDQALVRA
-1131 ELTLSERGLPLVW
+1131 DLTAAERGLPLVW

-1159 EVVET
+1159 ETAEI

-1169 TRPWSPA
+1169 ARPWSPS
-1176 HPRVRTQGGDAVIS
+1176 HLRVRALGGDAVVT
-1190 WIRRAR
+1190 WIRRTR
-1196 LAGDGWD
+1196 LSGDGWD

-1215 RVEILDGETVVRAAE
+1215 RVQILDGETVIRTAE
-1230 TSVPTWTYTA
+1230 TSAPMFTYTA

-1245 DFPAGPTGVLA
+1245 DLPAGPTGALA
-1256 VRIAQGSALFGWGA
+1256 VRVAQGSALFGWGA
-1270 SARVPL
+1270 
-1276 GVSL
+1276 VSRRFL